1 MDVVSL
7 TAVNTAEYGI
17 IGASGKK
24 NVCSLGR
31 FTVPNCPWSSKFW
44 KLLGDWIILILQSLD
59 SHLKE
64 YWIINPVNPAG
75 LARLW
80 IQTPWYVV

>member
-24 NVCSLGR
+24 YVCSLGR

-44 KLLGDWIILILQSLD
+44 KLLGEMS
-59 SHLKE
+59 
-64 YWIINPVNPAG
+64 
-75 LARLW
+75 
-80 IQTPWYVV
+80 